1 MKLNPPVSL
10 TTKREKELWERL
22 TKHLP
27 RVRIEMG
34 PKEDEPA
41 IEPEDE
47 MEFVAPPENE
57 EHSFLDR
64 LLRRKRKV
72 YPY

>member
-10 TTKREKELWERL
+10 TTKREKELWNRL
-22 TKHLP
+22 LKRIP
-27 RVRIEMG
+27 RIRIEMG
-34 PKEDEPA
+34 PKEDE
-41 IEPEDE
+41 
-47 MEFVAPPENE
+47 MEFTAPPENE